1 MFETR
6 ISGPAAGYCQDDGT
20 VKKQMPLACFCVI
33 MGGMKISRSQ
43 IVWGI
48 VLVAIIAALVVLYF
62 VGKNNGWF
70 TVFESRE
77 SLRAYVESFGS
88 WAPLAFAALQ
98 FMQVIISPIPGN
110 LTTVMGGILFGFWRG
125 FLLSLLAIFLGSVC
139 AFLLGRAF
147 GRPLVERVVG
157 KYMVDKYL
165 GTVSSRQL
173 AVLILMFLFPLFP
186 DDVLCMIAGLTAMRL
201 RTFVVVMVLT
211 RPWGLL
217 VSALVGAGLISVSIP
232 LWGWIIIGVFGAAL
246 FVLAIKYAPQIEERM
261 HGWLKKLIRDKEHI
275 S

>member
-1 MFETR
+1 M
-6 ISGPAAGYCQDDGT
+6 C
-20 VKKQMPLACFCVI
+20 
-33 MGGMKISRSQ
+33 GMKISRSQ

-48 VLVAIIAALVVLYF
+48 VLLAIVAALVVLYI

-70 TVFESRE
+70 AVFESRE

-88 WAPLAFAALQ
+88 WAPLAFTALQ

-139 AFLLGRAF
+139 AFLLGKAF
-147 GRPLVERVVG
+147 GRPLVERVVS
-157 KYMVDKYL
+157 KNVVDKYL

-217 VSALVGAGLISVSIP
+217 ASALVGAGLISVSIP
-232 LWGWIIIGVFGAAL
+232 LWGWIIIGIFCAAL

-261 HGWLKKLIRDKEHI
+261 HGCLKKMIRNKEHV